1 MRDVN
6 TARVFDHLM
15 SSPSTPLALADLSN
29 RGWEPLTPRPR
40 RRLPWLVASAA
51 AILIAIVGARDA
63 DEDVPEV
70 GPVETSS
77 GEAR

>member
-1 MRDVN
+1 MN
-6 TARVFDHLM
+6 SARLVDHLM
-15 SSPSTPLALADLSN
+15 SSPSTPLAQADLSN

-51 AILIAIVGARDA
+51 AILLAIVGARDV
-63 DEDVPEV
+63 DEIVPEA
-70 GPVETSS
+70 GPVESSS